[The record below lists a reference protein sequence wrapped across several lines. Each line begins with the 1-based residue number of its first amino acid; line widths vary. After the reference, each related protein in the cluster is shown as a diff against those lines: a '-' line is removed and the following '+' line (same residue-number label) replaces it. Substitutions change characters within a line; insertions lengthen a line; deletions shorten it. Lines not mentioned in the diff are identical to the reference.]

1 MPGTSGGGGMP
12 PGTSGLRSRGGLRTG
27 AQGPG
32 TMAAQGNTILA
43 NLDAL
48 NRPTTGVNQGVMGM
62 KTSAMGQGRLVQ
74 DASYYIGLLRKK
86 ITETTNETNRMRTE
100 LEQQSKDNAQYSSLE
115 QKYEK
120 LLKSKEKLEGDL
132 ADYNLALD
140 KTRTATDRDT
150 VQEMVNAL
158 HENNRKLG
166 EEIDRLFMLRKQRE
180 NDCMQT
186 ENQIDQYYKQVQQ
199 RLSDLDPRRLQAYND
214 LLNKQ
219 KDLQRE
225 VAINENRITDVNE
238 RIRRIEGEEKGGMS
252 HRKDYLLLEK
262 QINVVQLDLDTLNEE
277 LEIATGSDGSQAH
290 KKFVERV
297 NTYKES
303 AKQEEAKASNIRTEL
318 EELRK
323 SLHDLNSNTTAQED
337 PEETAKFELLQ
348 KRDKDM
354 SEFMDKFEESKGA
367 ILDEQGNTRNTIV
380 MLLEHIS
387 RDIEDSATI
396 DDASRQAM
404 GEMEAAKNFKQKN
417 LQTAQRTMESL
428 QAERR
433 KRERELEM
441 LKSSE
446 PKLAREVDTLTK
458 TLKEMRGETK
468 AMSDIDGLRR
478 KFDKTKNELHSLS
491 DGYNRRRTAMQQQVL
506 LTSQEVE
513 MLKKQLAGSE
523 TAKELEESEKQLKRK
538 EETVFDL
545 KEFID
550 SKTRDTEYEGLKNN
564 CLKTI
569 EILNTAAVKA
579 SDGYASYAQAKY

>member
-579 SDGYASYAQAKY
+579 SDSYASYAQAKY